1 MAKIIRVLFLVLTIT
16 AGSFSS
22 AYAKDRYTDDF
33 NALYNTSGGHNYQA
47 VLGSCLTCHPSGS
60 NRNSYAND
68 WRNNGHNYAAV
79 EQMDSDNDG
88 SSNIVEINGGY
99 FPGNSASKPPAGN
112 NPPVAVAGQDQT
124 VNEGVFVTL
133 NGSNSS
139 DPDDGIA
146 SYLWTQTGG
155 TSVTLSNTTNVQPTF
170 TAADVGP
177 GGAALT
183 FQLRVTDNGGLQ
195 STDTCVVNVSW
206 INEPPVANAGTDQT
220 VNEAVLVTLDG
231 SNSSDPDDGIATY
244 AWTQTAGPAVT
255 LSNTAAVQPTFTSP
269 NVGGGG
275 TSLTFTLTVTDGSG
289 VTRTDSANVNVTNGN
304 LPPVADAGQDQTVN
318 EWVVVTLDGSGS
330 SDPDDG
336 IASYLWEQTSGPSI
350 TLSSNTDF
358 QPTFTAPDVGIGG
371 EALTFLLTVTD
382 NGGLKATDTSIV
394 NVSWINVSPTADAG
408 LDQTVNEGET
418 VTLDGI
424 DSNDPDGVQLT
435 YLWAQTGGTSVTL
448 SDATAVQPTFVT
460 PTLNSGSTAMT
471 FSLIVEDNGG
481 LQASANVSITVND
494 NGITGLPADVLTFQ
508 SVEGDPMGIKVESGG
523 NITSLYPVDPNSI
536 GDTIGKPENLIF
548 GLIDLEIKAVAPG
561 GTVTITIHLPQ
572 PVPEDYGWYQYSSTE
587 GWIDYSAGAVFN
599 ADRDQ
604 VTLTL
609 TDGGSG
615 DDDGV
620 TNGVIV
626 DPSGPGSPPP
636 IAALS
641 IGGNAW
647 GETGCFIETAGYGF
661 LTGSRTQG
669 RDQFYN
675 RSLSQKLI
683 EMVFKKTDPVHPT
696 PGEDLAT
703 KHESRWTV
711 TSWVAARFEGM
722 SRVVRGLG
730 PRAKVA
736 VSSFFLM
743 LVLVGVS
750 NTRKHLGPNNT

>member
-1 MAKIIRVLFLVLTIT
+1 MSKIIWVLFWVLAIT
-16 AGSFSS
+16 TGSFSS
-22 AYAKDRYTDDF
+22 TYAKDRYTDDF
-33 NALYNTSGGHNYQA
+33 NAFYGTSGGHNYQS

-60 NRNSYAND
+60 NRNAYAND
-68 WRNNGHNYAAV
+68 WRNNGRNYAAV
-79 EQMDSDNDG
+79 EAIDSDDDG
-88 SSNIVEINGGY
+88 FTNLAEINAGY
-99 FPGNSASKPPAGN
+99 FPGNSASKPPAAN
-112 NPPVAVAGQDQT
+112 SPPVAVAGLDQT
-124 VNEGVFVTL
+124 INEGVIVTL
-133 NGSNSS
+133 DGSNSS

-155 TSVTLSNTTNVQPTF
+155 TSVTLSNTSNVQPTF
-170 TAADVGP
+170 SSPNVGP

-183 FQLRVTDNGGLQ
+183 FRLRVTDNGGLQ

-220 VNEAVLVTLDG
+220 VGEAVLVTLDG

-269 NVGGGG
+269 NVGAGGVA
-275 TSLTFTLTVTDGSG
+275 LTFTLTVTDGSG
-289 VTRTDSANVNVTNGN
+289 VARADSTNVNVTNSN

-336 IASYLWEQTSGPSI
+336 IASYLWQQTGGPSVN
-350 TLSSNTDF
+350 LSNNTDF
-358 QPTFTAPDVGIGG
+358 QPTFTAPDVGAGG
-371 EALTFLLTVTD
+371 ESLTFELTVTD
-382 NGGLKATDTSIV
+382 NGGLKSTDVSIV
-394 NVSWINVSPTADAG
+394 NVSWVNVTPIADAG
-408 LDQTVNEGET
+408 PDQTLNEGET

-424 DSNDPDGVQLT
+424 DSNDPDGAQLT
-435 YLWAQTGGTSVTL
+435 YLWAQTSGTSVTL

-508 SVEGDPMGIKVESGG
+508 SVEGDPMGIKVESSG
-523 NITSLYPVDPNSI
+523 NITSLYPVDPDSI

-561 GTVTITIHLPQ
+561 DMVTITIHLPQ
-572 PVPEDYGWYQYSSTE
+572 PVPEDYGWYQYSSTQ

-609 TDGGSG
+609 TDGGAG

-620 TNGVIV
+620 ANGVIV

-636 IAALS
+636 LAALS

-647 GETGCFIETAGYGF
+647 GSTGCFIETAGNGF
-661 LTGSRTQG
+661 LAGSRTQG
-669 RDQFYN
+669 EDKFYN
-675 RSLSQKLI
+675 QSLSKRLI
-683 EMVFKKTDPVHPT
+683 EMVFRKTNPVHPT
-696 PGEDLAT
+696 QGEDLT
-703 KHESRWTV
+703 PKQESFRTV
-711 TSWVAARFEGM
+711 TSLVAARIEGM

-730 PRAKVA
+730 PEARVA
-736 VSSFFLM
+736 ISSFFLV
-743 LVLVGVS
+743 LVLGGMS
-750 NTRKHLGPNNT
+750 IARKHLGPGNT